1 MKDHEMPAGE
11 LLQISSA
18 IGELRAET
26 RNLSAVSER
35 NDENARRLEQKIDG
49 IAAQVAGVRKDLD
62 RFSNTGRG
70 FLIGLTISSAGI
82 GGAVATA
89 LHKLFP
95 TVMIAVALVLGS
107 CTSPDVPTLDDARD
121 DALAALTFAAPTPE
135 LRAIRSAYVLGA
147 VALYAAH
154 AVERHS
160 GPSAPADAERFLYR
174 LDVAADHLADLRRRA
189 GAGKARH
196 LGAALHAIEVVEL
209 AELAIEP
216 TARAYRDRVLGLVA
230 TPQPIAIARSVG
242 GALQQIARVEFVREA
257 LVADARAH
265 ALDIATRGEVI
276 AADWPRALEPVVY
289 ACARLADI
297 ARRQP
302 GSLPQWC
309 KS

>member
-1 MKDHEMPAGE
+1 MKDHEMPTGE
-11 LLQISSA
+11 LNQISTA

-26 RNLSAVSER
+26 RNLAMVSER
-35 NDENARRLEQKIDG
+35 SDENARRLEAKVDG
-49 IAAQVAGVRKDLD
+49 ISAQVSGVRKDLD

-95 TVMIAVALVLGS
+95 TVMIAIALVLSS

-121 DALAALTFAAPTPE
+121 DALAAMTFAAPTPE

-147 VALYAAH
+147 VAIYAGH

-160 GPSAPADAERFLYR
+160 GPVAAADAERFLFR
-174 LDVAADHLADLRRRA
+174 MDGVVGGLDVLRRRSEA
-189 GAGKARH
+189 GAARH
-196 LGAALHAIEVVEL
+196 LGAALHALEVVEL

-216 TARAYRDRVLGLVA
+216 TTRAYRDRVLGLVA
-230 TPQPIAIARSVG
+230 APQPIAIARTAG
-242 GALQQIARVEFVREA
+242 GALAQIARVEFVREA

-265 ALDIATRGEVI
+265 AAEINKRGAII

-297 ARRQP
+297 ARRP
-302 GSLPQWC
+302 SGSLPTWC